1 MKIRAAVMHTP
12 GQPLHVCELELA
24 PPARDEVCVR
34 ILATGICRSDLSYID
49 GKWPI
54 PLPIVLGHEGA
65 GTIEAV
71 GEGVE
76 PELIG
81 EPVVLTFSPACGR
94 CRMCLAG
101 RSNLCLDAASG
112 LDSGFLRDGTS
123 RLTLDGRPVHHLAY
137 VSSFATHAVVPADAA
152 LIVDRELDPALG
164 CLLGCGVTTGVLSVT
179 RRAAVRPGEA
189 VAIFGCGGVGLAAVL
204 GARLV
209 SALPIVAVDPVPIKR
224 ELASR
229 LGATHVIDPAD
240 GDPAEQ
246 VRAIVA
252 DGVDFA
258 FEALGHP
265 EVAEQAF
272 RSVRD
277 GGTTVL
283 IGQPAIGQKVGI
295 DVYEATQFEHTIL
308 GSNLGGAVP
317 ALHIPQLARLTVA
330 GVLDLEPLVTHRFG
344 LDEINE
350 AVATT
355 ASGGAGRVVVLPTL
369 DGLGETSL
377 DRLGQTS
384 LDRLGQTSLDG
395 LDQTSLAP

>member
-1 MKIRAAVMHTP
+1 VKIRAAVMHAP
-12 GQPLHVCELELA
+12 DQPLEVDELELA

-49 GKWPI
+49 GKWPT

-65 GTIEAV
+65 GRVESV
-71 GEGVE
+71 GEGVD
-76 PELIG
+76 PERIG

-94 CRMCLAG
+94 CRLCLAG
-101 RSNLCLDAASG
+101 RSNLCLDAARG
-112 LDSGFLRDGTS
+112 LDSGLLRDGTS
-123 RLTLDGRPVHHLAY
+123 RLSLGGRPVHHLAY

-152 LIVDRELDPALG
+152 LTVDAALDPVLG
-164 CLLGCGVTTGVLSVT
+164 CLLGCGVSTGVLSVT

-209 SALPIVAVDPVPIKR
+209 SALPIVAVDPMPIKR
-224 ELASR
+224 RLASR
-229 LGATHVIDPAD
+229 LGATHTIDPAD
-240 GDPAEQ
+240 GDPVDQ
-246 VRAIVA
+246 VREIAP

-258 FEALGHP
+258 FEALGRP

-283 IGQPAIGQKVGI
+283 IGQPAIGVKAGF
-295 DVYEATQFEHTIL
+295 DVYTATQFEHTIL

-317 ALHIPQLARLTVA
+317 ALHIPQLARLAVA
-330 GVLDLEPLVTHRFG
+330 GVLDLEPLVTHRFE
-344 LDEINE
+344 LEEINE
-350 AVATT
+350 AVAMT
-355 ASGGAGRVVVLPTL
+355 ASGEAGRVVVVP
-369 DGLGETSL
+369 
-377 DRLGQTS
+377 R
-384 LDRLGQTSLDG
+384 
-395 LDQTSLAP
+395 

>member
-1 MKIRAAVMHTP
+1 VKIRAAVMHAP
-12 GQPLHVCELELA
+12 DQPLEVDELELA

-49 GKWPI
+49 GKWPT

-65 GTIEAV
+65 GRVESV
-71 GEGVE
+71 GEGVD
-76 PELIG
+76 PERIG

-94 CRMCLAG
+94 CRLCLAG
-101 RSNLCLDAASG
+101 RSNLCLDAARG
-112 LDSGFLRDGTS
+112 LDSGLLRDGTS
-123 RLTLDGRPVHHLAY
+123 RLSLGGRPVHHLAY

-152 LIVDRELDPALG
+152 LTVDAALDPVLG
-164 CLLGCGVTTGVLSVT
+164 CLLGCGVSTGVLSVT

-224 ELASR
+224 RLASR
-229 LGATHVIDPAD
+229 LGATHTIDPAD
-240 GDPAEQ
+240 GDPVDQ
-246 VRAIVA
+246 VREIAP

-258 FEALGHP
+258 FEALGRP

-283 IGQPAIGQKVGI
+283 IGQPAIGVKAGF
-295 DVYEATQFEHTIL
+295 DVYTATQFEHTIL

-317 ALHIPQLARLTVA
+317 ALHIPQLARLAVA
-330 GVLDLEPLVTHRFG
+330 GVLDLEPLVTHRFE
-344 LDEINE
+344 LEEINE
-350 AVATT
+350 AVAMT
-355 ASGGAGRVVVLPTL
+355 ASGEAGRVVVVP
-369 DGLGETSL
+369 
-377 DRLGQTS
+377 R
-384 LDRLGQTSLDG
+384 
-395 LDQTSLAP
+395 

>member
-1 MKIRAAVMHTP
+1 MKIQAAVMHAP
-12 GQPLHVCELELA
+12 GQPLEVCELNLA
-24 PPARDEVCVR
+24 PPARDEVRVR
-34 ILATGICRSDLSYID
+34 IQATGICRSDLSYID
-49 GKWPI
+49 GKWPV

-71 GEGVE
+71 GEGVDAGR
-76 PELIG
+76 IG

-101 RSNLCLDAASG
+101 RANLCLDAANG

-123 RLTLDGRPVHHLAY
+123 RLELAGRPVHHLAY

-152 LIVDRELDPALG
+152 LTVDAALEPALG

-179 RRAAVRPGEA
+179 RRAAVRPGES

-204 GARLV
+204 GAELV
-209 SALPIVAVDPVPIKR
+209 SALPIIAVDPLPIKR

-229 LGATHVIDPAD
+229 LGATHAIDPGD
-240 GDPAEQ
+240 GDPVAQIRE
-246 VRAIVA
+246 IVD
-252 DGVDFA
+252 DGVDYA
-258 FEALGHP
+258 FEALGNP

-283 IGQPAIGQKVGI
+283 IGQPGMGVKAGV
-295 DVYEATQFEHTIL
+295 DVYNATQFEHTIL
-308 GSNLGGAVP
+308 GSNLGSGVP

-330 GVLDLEPLVTHRFG
+330 GLLDLAPLVTHRVG

-355 ASGGAGRVVVLPTL
+355 ASGEAGRVVVEPS
-369 DGLGETSL
+369 LGAKSRARHVRVEKSDSL
-377 DRLGQTS
+377 DR
-384 LDRLGQTSLDG
+384 G
-395 LDQTSLAP
+395 LTAP